1 VRASE
6 TDRTLICPA
15 SLVLPR
21 TQRTRSEKT
30 NRAAAFGTLAHHF
43 VETGETDPAW
53 GDPRDIQLLEEKILL
68 SGIRREDYWRRGRHE
83 VTFAIHLPTETVYEY
98 GVTPNPSLSNETLD
112 RDEWKLRY
120 AGPEYLTGTI
130 DYLYDDGSVTDLK
143 TGSWEVNPETS
154 KQLRSYGLFP
164 WLKAGKPLGWDRVLS
179 IDTWK
184 KYPKHALPTRSGVV
198 VTGFELMDH
207 LEDLKWAATHPGE
220 VVPGDEQCRFCDCK
234 PNCPAW
240 KETNEQEAAER
251 GA

>member
-1 VRASE
+1 MRASE

-43 VETGETDPAW
+43 VETGETDPEW

-68 SGIRREDYWRRGRHE
+68 SGINREDYWIGGRHE
-83 VTFAIHLPTETVYEY
+83 VTFAVQLISEQVLEY
-98 GVTPNPSLSNETLD
+98 HPEEHEGGFS
-112 RDEWKLRY
+112 RDEWK
-120 AGPEYLTGTI
+120 AMFNAPEWLTGTI

-154 KQLRSYGLFP
+154 KQLRSYGLLP
-164 WLKAGKPLGWDRVLS
+164 WLKAGKPLRWDRTLS

-198 VTGFELMDH
+198 VSGLELMDH

-220 VVPGDEQCRFCDCK
+220 VNPTDEACLFCDCK

-240 KETNEQEAAER
+240 AGEADA
-251 GA
+251 G